1 MSKPVLLA
9 DSDPN
14 VLMELAGLFDRR
26 GFEVVSTHDGG
37 DALARF
43 LEREPAVVV
52 CNQELPVLS
61 GVALC
66 QQVKSQDPSTRV
78 VIVLSDPQLDD
89 GDVQGL
95 SGCDTALSVDALEQG
110 LDAMLETWAL
120 EVREAPPANASLA
133 AEADTVDPL
142 AGLEDEDFD
151 GLGWGAE
158 LGSQT
163 PLRSESGAEATS
175 AAESVSTRTPE
186 SGARPE
192 PGPKLDPTSL
202 EPQAFVLGE
211 SADPDPGEEAPL
223 SLSLP
228 IPIPIPIPV
237 ASPQPPAAIE
247 AEAAATSGPSDES
260 PFSATAVQADEFVR
274 ADEKEAQPAREVQHP
289 EAAQRAPEGPWENTD
304 PTRSESTAAPSPA
317 LALPDSSS
325 VDSAFLPEFAP
336 ATESLVAAELSPDSE
351 TAEGLAAGVSE
362 APEASEASEALDL
375 GEDFELGFD
384 TGAQS
389 SIDARTSLD
398 TLFGESEAA
407 RSAIEETIAGYVAE
421 SIDAEARQESGG
433 EGEDPEEEILL
444 DDIAEAIPA
453 RENEAESETVDDS
466 LPRGPEGSLGLRGHQ
481 VASVPAGIPIAGDLT
496 STPIP
501 RLFYE
506 LYLARFS
513 GVLTLDRESERRR
526 VFVWGGF
533 PVRVETGQ
541 SSENLAV
548 MLLRTDQID
557 RDAYQQVEQTIR
569 SEGIRAG
576 DALRKL
582 GLLSDRQ
589 LLEAMRT
596 LNEERLVNTF
606 AWRDGAYVIEAR
618 LDFADGT
625 VFSEVHPLSVI
636 WRGIHEYYPMQS
648 LLGYFSS
655 LRTRYIVTGGMFDT
669 HFQALGPFLQRFDID
684 RLLCGSTTFEQALRS
699 DDSRSTELAQLLYFL
714 VVTDMVRP
722 QVSAGPRSEALQVGT
737 SVEAEADVRAV
748 DYRELTLCSEFIAR
762 EYLRLKDA
770 NSASALGL
778 AEEAG
783 VQEVHEALARA
794 LEPFSESKLPPGLDD
809 DMRRKAKEIEAML
822 YEAAKAAQ
830 SQVGLEPAKA
840 VVSEPVTEIQTES
853 RNEPIGDD
861 PPDQVEAGQRHYQ
874 ESQSLIAD
882 GRFRDAQQQLEL
894 AIAAEP
900 DRSRYWVGLA
910 QAILLDDTAAQN
922 TAHHGAL
929 NCLRR
934 ACQVDPEDG
943 GAHLELGK
951 LLLRVGQTREARNH
965 FARVAE
971 TSPAHAE
978 AQRLLG

>member
-9 DSDPN
+9 DSDPD

-43 LEREPAVVV
+43 FEREPAVVV

-78 VIVLSDPQLDD
+78 VIVLSDPQLAD
-89 GDVQGL
+89 GDVQGR
-95 SGCDTALSVDALEQG
+95 SGCDTALSVDALEQR

-120 EVREAPPANASLA
+120 EVREAPLTNATPE

-158 LGSQT
+158 LGSH
-163 PLRSESGAEATS
+163 PEPPSESDAEPAIAAEPES
-175 AAESVSTRTPE
+175 EPSFVVAAES
-186 SGARPE
+186 E
-192 PGPKLDPTSL
+192 PR
-202 EPQAFVLGE
+202 E
-211 SADPDPGEEAPL
+211 SADSDPADDAPI

-237 ASPQPPAAIE
+237 ANPRPPAAIE
-247 AEAAATSGPSDES
+247 AEAESEPASTSGLGDPASLSTRFGQEGDENEETHDAEQLQY
-260 PFSATAVQADEFVR
+260 PRQV
-274 ADEKEAQPAREVQHP
+274 QPAQEEQWESGDP
-289 EAAQRAPEGPWENTD
+289 SRAEPS
-304 PTRSESTAAPSPA
+304 SELPHAF
-317 LALPDSSS
+317 ALPDSSS
-325 VDSAFLPEFAP
+325 LGEQEPEHASEFLPEFAP
-336 ATESLVAAELSPDSE
+336 DTEVSPAAEFTLDS
-351 TAEGLAAGVSE
+351 GSAGESVSDVSE
-362 APEASEASEALDL
+362 VLDPSEALDL
-375 GEDFELGFD
+375 GADFELGFD
-384 TGAQS
+384 TGAKS
-389 SIDARTSLD
+389 SLDTRTSLD
-398 TLFGESEAA
+398 TLFGESEAT

-421 SIDAEARQESGG
+421 SIDAEARQES
-433 EGEDPEEEILL
+433 EGTDEEAIADEAAPDEENDEEILL

-453 RENEAESETVDDS
+453 RANGSDAEVVDDG

-481 VASVPAGIPIAGDLT
+481 VASVPAGIPTAGDLT

-513 GVLTLDRESERRR
+513 GVLTLNRESERRR

-557 RDAYQQVEQTIR
+557 TEAYQQVEQTIR

-582 GLLSDRQ
+582 GLLSDHQ

-606 AWRDGAYVIEAR
+606 AWRDGAYMIEAR

-636 WRGIHEYYPMQS
+636 WRGIHQYYPMQS

-669 HFQALGPFLQRFDID
+669 HFQALGPFLQRFDIE

-699 DDSRSTELAQLLYFL
+699 DDTRSTELAQLLYFL

-722 QVSAGPRSEALQVGT
+722 QVRPGPRSETLQTGARPE
-737 SVEAEADVRAV
+737 SEPEVRAV

-770 NSASALGL
+770 DSAMALGL
-778 AEEAG
+778 DANAG
-783 VQEVHEALARA
+783 ALEVREALARA
-794 LEPFSESKLPPGLDD
+794 LEPFSDSKLPPGLDD

-822 YEAAKAAQ
+822 YEAANALQ
-830 SQVGLEPAKA
+830 SRVDFESTNEP
-840 VVSEPVTEIQTES
+840 TEDQPATDDTES
-853 RNEPIGDD
+853 PA
-861 PPDQVEAGQRHYQ
+861 EAGLHYYQ
-874 ESQSLIAD
+874 ASQSLIAD

-900 DRSRYWVGLA
+900 GRSRYWVGLA
-910 QAILLDDTAAQN
+910 QAILLDDTAAQD

-951 LLLRVGQTREARNH
+951 LLLRVGQTREARDH
-965 FARVAE
+965 LAQIE
-971 TSPAHAE
+971 EGSPAHAE